1 MGRRNNMNTKKGG
14 FLFGLIIVFLS
25 VPAFLFFQKPFAKP
39 IKIGILHSLT
49 GTMALSETAVKNATL
64 MAIEE
69 INAQGGVLG
78 RPLEPVIFDGASQSS
93 VFIKGAKELITQ
105 EKVSV
110 VFGCWTSASRRSVKP
125 IFETYKHL
133 LFYPVQ
139 YEGVEQSPHIMYTG
153 AVPNQQIIPGIFWAF
168 QNLGQRFFIVGS
180 DYIFPR
186 IASEIIKE
194 QIQSLGGEFAGE
206 AYIPLGGKDV
216 DKVIDQIISAQPTVI
231 LNLINGGTNI
241 AFFQKLREK
250 GIMPS
255 QIPTMSFSIGEQEL
269 LSLDL
274 KSMIGDYAVWSY
286 FQSINSYNNA
296 DFIVK
301 FQKRFPG
308 KVVITDPMEAAYFGV
323 HLWAKA
329 ATKAGSPDPES
340 VLKYIEQNFL
350 APEGVIY
357 IDPSNHHT
365 WKFTRV
371 GKIRFDGQFAI
382 IWDSNRQIKP
392 EPYLPI
398 KPRDQWDAFVKDLY
412 IGWGGKWSK

>member
-1 MGRRNNMNTKKGG
+1 MSAKIKG
-14 FLFGLIIVFLS
+14 FLLGLSLLLVLI
-25 VPAFLFFQKPFAKP
+25 PAVLFFYKPHVQP
-39 IKIGILHSLT
+39 IKVGILHSLT
-49 GTMALSETAVKNATL
+49 GTMALSEVSVKDATL

-78 RPLEPVIFDGASQSS
+78 RPLEPVVFDGASEAS
-93 VFIKGAKELITQ
+93 VFMKGAERLITQ
-105 EKVSV
+105 EDVSV

-125 IFETYKHL
+125 IFEKHKHL

-139 YEGVEQSPHIMYTG
+139 YEGVEQSPHIIYTG
-153 AVPNQQIIPGIFWAF
+153 SVPNQQIIPGIFWAF
-168 QNLGQRFFIVGS
+168 KNLGQRFFIVGS

-194 QIQSLGGEFAGE
+194 QIKSIGGEIAGE
-206 AYIPLGGKDV
+206 AYIPLGEKDV
-216 DKVIDQIISAQPTVI
+216 QGVVDQLIASKPTVI
-231 LNLINGGTNI
+231 LNLINGDTNI
-241 AFFQKLREK
+241 AFFRLLREK

-274 KSMIGDYAVWSY
+274 KNMIGDYAVWSY
-286 FQSINSYNNA
+286 FQSINSHANA

-329 ATKAGSPDPES
+329 AQKAGTPDPRV
-340 VLKYIEQNFL
+340 VLQSIEQNFP
-350 APEGVIY
+350 APEGVVY
-357 IDPSNHHT
+357 LDPQNHHA
-365 WKFTRV
+365 WKFTRI

-382 IWDSNRQIKP
+382 IWDSQHQVKP

-398 KPRDQWDAFVKDLY
+398 KSKKQWNEFVQKLY
-412 IGWGGKWSK
+412 VGWGKKWAK

>member
-1 MGRRNNMNTKKGG
+1 MSVKVKG
-14 FLFGLIIVFLS
+14 FLLGLIFALLS
-25 VPAFLFFQKPFAKP
+25 IPAFLFFYKPYVQP
-39 IKIGILHSLT
+39 IKVGILHSLT
-49 GTMALSETAVKNATL
+49 GTMALSEVSVKNATL

-78 RPLEPVIFDGASQSS
+78 RSLEPVIFDGASEAS
-93 VFIKGAKELITQ
+93 VFMEGAEKLITQ
-105 EKVSV
+105 DDVSV

-125 IFETYKHL
+125 IFEKHKNL

-139 YEGVEQSPHIMYTG
+139 YEGVEQSPHIIYTG
-153 AVPNQQIIPGIFWAF
+153 SVPNQQIIPGIFWAF
-168 QNLGQRFFIVGS
+168 KNLGQRFFIVGS

-186 IASEIIKE
+186 VASEIIKE
-194 QIQSLGGEFAGE
+194 QIKSIGGEFAGE
-206 AYIPLGGKDV
+206 AYIPLGEKNVQG
-216 DKVIDQIISAQPTVI
+216 VIDQLIAAKPTVI
-231 LNLINGGTNI
+231 LNLINGDTNI
-241 AFFQKLREK
+241 AFFQLLREK

-286 FQSINSYNNA
+286 FQSINSHTNA

-301 FQKRFPG
+301 FQRRFPG

-329 ATKAGSPDPES
+329 AQKAGTANPQV
-340 VLKYIEQNFL
+340 VLQFIEQNFP
-350 APEGVIY
+350 APEGVVY
-357 IDPSNHHT
+357 LDSQNHHT
-365 WKFTRV
+365 WKFARI

-382 IWDSNRQIKP
+382 IWDSNHQVKP

-398 KPRDQWDAFVKDLY
+398 KSKKQWDAFVQKLY
-412 IGWGGKWSK
+412 LGWGKKWEK

>member
-1 MGRRNNMNTKKGG
+1 MSAKKKGL
-14 FLFGLIIVFLS
+14 LFSLAFAVVAIF
-25 VPAFLFFQKPFAKP
+25 AFLFSQNSFVRP

-49 GTMALSETAVKNATL
+49 GTMALSETSVKNATL

-78 RPLEPVIFDGASQSS
+78 RPLEAVIFDGASQSAT
-93 VFIKGAKELITQ
+93 FMRGAEQLITQ
-105 EKVSV
+105 DNVSV

-125 IFETYKHL
+125 IFEKHKNL

-139 YEGVEQSPHIMYTG
+139 YEGVEQSPHIIYTG

-168 QNLGQRFFIVGS
+168 QNLGQKFFIVGS

-194 QIQSLGGEFAGE
+194 QIQSLGGEFLGE
-206 AYIPLGGKDV
+206 AYIPLGEKDV
-216 DKVIDQIISAQPTVI
+216 KDVVDQIVAAKPTVI
-231 LNLINGGTNI
+231 LNLINGDTNI
-241 AFFQKLREK
+241 AFFQELRKK

-301 FQKRFPG
+301 FQRRFPG

-329 ATKAGSPDPES
+329 AKEAKSVDPEEI
-340 VLKYIEQNFL
+340 LKFIEQNFL
-350 APEGVIY
+350 APEGVVY
-357 IDPSNHHT
+357 IDSNNHHT

-382 IWDSNRQIKP
+382 IWDSRRQVKP

-398 KPRDQWDAFVKDLY
+398 KSRKQWDGLVQKLY
-412 IGWGGKWSK
+412 AGWGEKWSK

>member
-1 MGRRNNMNTKKGG
+1 M
-14 FLFGLIIVFLS
+14 
-25 VPAFLFFQKPFAKP
+25 
-39 IKIGILHSLT
+39 HSLT
-49 GTMALSETAVKNATL
+49 GTMALSEIGVKNATL

-69 INAQGGVLG
+69 INRAGGVLG
-78 RPLEPVIFDGASQSS
+78 RPLQPVVFDGASDSAT
-93 VFIKGAKELITQ
+93 FMKGAKTLITQ
-105 EKVSV
+105 DKVSV

-125 IFETYKHL
+125 IFEKYKHL

-139 YEGVEQSPHIMYTG
+139 YEGVEQSPHIIYTG

-194 QIQSLGGEFAGE
+194 QIKSLGGDFVGE

-216 DKVIDQIISAQPTVI
+216 QNVIEQIVRAKPTVI
-231 LNLINGGTNI
+231 LNLINGDTNI
-241 AFFQKLREK
+241 AFFQALRKK
-250 GIMPS
+250 GMMPS
-255 QIPTMSFSIGEQEL
+255 QIPTMSFSIGAQEL

-301 FQKRFPG
+301 FQKRFSE

-329 ATKAGSPDPES
+329 AQEAKSVDPQI
-340 VLKYIEQNFL
+340 VLKHIEQNFL
-350 APEGVIY
+350 APEGVVY
-357 IDPSNHHT
+357 LDAQNHHT
-365 WKFTRV
+365 WKFTRI

-382 IWDSNRQIKP
+382 IWDSRRQVKP
-392 EPYLPI
+392 EPYLPT
-398 KPRDQWDAFVKDLY
+398 KPKEQWDELVQKLY
-412 IGWGGKWSK
+412 VGWGNKWSK